1 MDYAALNRKVKGII
15 NGADLVEQTHYF
27 GSVLALSSEGKVYID
42 NQLTEFE
49 SLDEA
54 RSFVRHKDIGNEIS
68 KEIYEEILENKIA
81 NIIREEHKVKVTDT
95 LIESYIDLASS
106 KLFTTDKVVQRIRE
120 LNRHDSIL
128 ENKLHYV
135 LNDGSTVAID
145 PSTQEYLNGIL
156 DQEVVEYMRE
166 SKENFIHALQLL
178 TKE

>member
-1 MDYAALNRKVKGII
+1 MNYTALNKKVNDIVS
-15 NGADLVEQTHYF
+15 GADLVEQTQFY

-42 NQLTEFE
+42 NHLTEFE

-54 RSFVRHKDIGNEIS
+54 RSFVKHKDIGNEIS

-106 KLFTTDKVVQRIRE
+106 KLFTTDKVVQKIRE

-145 PSTQEYLNGIL
+145 VGTQEYLNSIL

-166 SKENFIHALQLL
+166 GKENFINALQLL

>member
-1 MDYAALNRKVKGII
+1 MNYAALNKRVKGII

-42 NQLTEFE
+42 NHLTEFK

-54 RSFVRHKDIGNEIS
+54 RSFVKHKDIGNEIS

-145 PSTQEYLNGIL
+145 PSTQEYLNGVL

-166 SKENFIHALQLL
+166 SKENFMNALQLL

>member
-1 MDYAALNRKVKGII
+1 MNYTALNKKVKDII
-15 NGADLVEQTHYF
+15 NDADLIEQTHFF
-27 GSVLALSSEGKVYID
+27 GSSLALSSEGKVYI
-42 NQLTEFE
+42 NNHLTEFE

-145 PSTQEYLNGIL
+145 VGTQEFLNSIL

-166 SKENFIHALQLL
+166 GKENFINALQLL

>member
-1 MDYAALNRKVKGII
+1 MNYTALNKKVNDIVS
-15 NGADLVEQTHYF
+15 GADLVEQTQFY

-42 NQLTEFE
+42 NHLTEFE

-145 PSTQEYLNGIL
+145 VGTQEYLNSIL

-166 SKENFIHALQLL
+166 GKENFMNALQLL

>member
-1 MDYAALNRKVKGII
+1 MNYTALNKKVNDIVS
-15 NGADLVEQTHYF
+15 GADLVEQTQFY

-42 NQLTEFE
+42 NHLTEFE

-54 RSFVRHKDIGNEIS
+54 RSFVKHKDIGNEIS

-95 LIESYIDLASS
+95 LVESYIDLASS

-145 PSTQEYLNGIL
+145 VGTQEYLNSIL

-166 SKENFIHALQLL
+166 GKENFMNALQLL

>member
-1 MDYAALNRKVKGII
+1 MNYAALNKKVNDIVS
-15 NGADLVEQTHYF
+15 GADLVEQTHFF
-27 GSVLALSSEGKVYID
+27 GSVLALSSEGKVYVN

-54 RSFVRHKDIGNEIS
+54 RSFVKHKDIGNEIS

-95 LIESYIDLASS
+95 LVESYIDLASS

-145 PSTQEYLNGIL
+145 LSTQEYLNGIL

-166 SKENFIHALQLL
+166 SKENFMNALQLL

>member
-1 MDYAALNRKVKGII
+1 MNYTAQNKKVNEIVSGD
-15 NGADLVEQTHYF
+15 DLVEQTHFF

-42 NQLTEFE
+42 NHLTEFE

-54 RSFVRHKDIGNEIS
+54 RSFVKHKDIGNEIS

-95 LIESYIDLASS
+95 LVESYIDLASS

-145 PSTQEYLNGIL
+145 VGTQEYLNSIL

-166 SKENFIHALQLL
+166 GKENFINALQLL

>member
-1 MDYAALNRKVKGII
+1 MNYTALNRKVKGIVS
-15 NGADLVEQTHYF
+15 GADLVEQTHFY
-27 GSVLALSSEGKVYID
+27 GSSLALSSDGKVYID

-54 RSFVRHKDIGNEIS
+54 RSFVKHKDIGNEIS

-145 PSTQEYLNGIL
+145 VGTQEFLNSIL

-166 SKENFIHALQLL
+166 GKENFMNALQLL
-178 TKE
+178 TQE

>member
-1 MDYAALNRKVKGII
+1 MNYTALNRKVKGII
-15 NGADLVEQTHYF
+15 SGADLVEQTHYF
-27 GSVLALSSEGKVYID
+27 GSALALSSDGKVYID
-42 NQLTEFE
+42 NELTEFE

-54 RSFVRHKDIGNEIS
+54 RSFVKHKDIGNEIS

-95 LIESYIDLASS
+95 LVESYIDLASS

-145 PSTQEYLNGIL
+145 VGTQEYLNSIL

-166 SKENFIHALQLL
+166 GKENFINALQLL